1 MKEWLHNSMN
11 DIPQDAET
19 LWDAFR
25 KKHVTATPE
34 EWVRQSALRELV
46 LDCGYPTESIAVER
60 AFKIG
65 DLTKR
70 FDIAVFHQGQLF
82 LVIECK
88 ADSIGLSEKVSD
100 QWMRYNR
107 SLHAPYGAITNGRE
121 WKVFQAD
128 GSRVANLP
136 EFGNFAL

>member
-1 MKEWLHNSMN
+1 MN
-11 DIPQDAET
+11 DIAQDAET

-25 KKHVTATPE
+25 KKHVVATPE

-46 LDCGYPTESIAVER
+46 IDYHYPTESISVER
-60 AFKIG
+60 AFKVG
-65 DLTKR
+65 TLTNR
-70 FDIAVFHQGQLF
+70 FDIAVFHRGQLF

-88 ADSIGLSEKVSD
+88 ADSVSLSEKVSD
-100 QWMRYNR
+100 QWMRYNL
-107 SLHAPYGAITNGRE
+107 SLHAPYGAITNGKE
-121 WKVFQAD
+121 WKVFRAD